1 MENAIKHFRKEWKN
15 PDICESEE
23 SKANRLFKKTA
34 EGEQIQEQ
42 MNPLYQYIGTVE
54 KIYDGDT
61 ITDIDIDLGFGIIM
75 TEEKIRLYGIDT
87 FEMRDSINNKRT
99 PEEKEMA
106 IMARDL
112 FRRTTIGKK
121 VLLKT
126 FKTSKVVAKDKRGKY
141 GRWLARVFVNSAD
154 LYSEFEGKIEE
165 TNKLGAGIHLGHI
178 ASVKINGVTF
188 ACINDLFLELKWA
201 TEEKY

>member
-1 MENAIKHFRKEWKN
+1 
-15 PDICESEE
+15 
-23 SKANRLFKKTA
+23 
-34 EGEQIQEQ
+34 
-42 MNPLYQYIGTVE
+42 MNPLYQYIATVQ

-61 ITDIDIDLGFGIIM
+61 VTDIDIDLGFGIKM

-99 PEEKEMA
+99 PEEKELA
-106 IMARDL
+106 IAARDL
-112 FRRTTIGKK
+112 FRETTIGKK

-141 GRWLARVFVNSAD
+141 GRWLARVYVNTES
-154 LYSEFEGKIEE
+154 LYAAFEGAQNE
-165 TNKLGAGIHLGHI
+165 TKRNTLGAGIYSGHI
-178 ASVKINGVTF
+178 ATVEIDSVTF

-201 TEEKY
+201 TPEKY